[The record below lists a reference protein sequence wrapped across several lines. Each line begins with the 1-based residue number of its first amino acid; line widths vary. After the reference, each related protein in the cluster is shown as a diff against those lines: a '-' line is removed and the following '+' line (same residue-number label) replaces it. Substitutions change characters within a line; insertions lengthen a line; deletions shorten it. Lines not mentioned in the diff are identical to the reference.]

1 MLVAEVCEHSD
12 DFVNGFHFK
21 TRIEGYLCD
30 VAHKNSTPA
39 PPVTQSSQGE
49 NFLVT
54 FRSLSTSSRG
64 CGY

>member
-30 VAHKNSTPA
+30 VAHKKILLRLR
-39 PPVTQSSQGE
+39 Q
-49 NFLVT
+49 
-54 FRSLSTSSRG
+54 
-64 CGY
+64 